1 MEGKYFI
8 IPYYQIL
15 HSFNGFIIKNSKEII
30 ILYGYFTFV
39 CNKNVGHVIRKTHFT
54 LHFPSLQK
62 TRCLFKYS
70 YLSQNCFRTKRN
82 VVVIHGIRLDDNHYK
97 HFLLISNVNF
107 IQKFMVMITNDR
119 CIITHSF
126 CFFPKNN
133 STLNHAHLAYKRKWS
148 SVSSLFNDCNL
159 MP

>member
-1 MEGKYFI
+1 MV
-8 IPYYQIL
+8 IL
-15 HSFNGFIIKNSKEII
+15 LSFV
-30 ILYGYFTFV
+30 T
-39 CNKNVGHVIRKTHFT
+39 KTLGMLSEKLIFR

-82 VVVIHGIRLDDNHYK
+82 VVVIHGIRLDDIHYK

-107 IQKFMVMITNDR
+107 IQKFMAMITNDR

-126 CFFPKNN
+126 CFSPKITQLKLLLYPGPLYFAKGGQLVKEHQLKIMK
-133 STLNHAHLAYKRKWS
+133 SEIKLL
-148 SVSSLFNDCNL
+148 L
-159 MP
+159 MQTQ

>member
-8 IPYYQIL
+8 IPYHQIL
-15 HSFNGFIIKNSKEII
+15 HSFNGLAISSSLLTTHQKLSFCMV
-30 ILYGYFTFV
+30 ILLSFV
-39 CNKNVGHVIRKTHFT
+39 TKTLGMLSEKLIFR

-82 VVVIHGIRLDDNHYK
+82 VVVIHGIRLDDIHYK

-126 CFFPKNN
+126 CFFPKI
-133 STLNHAHLAYKRKWS
+133 TQH
-148 SVSSLFNDCNL
+148 
-159 MP
+159 

>member
-8 IPYYQIL
+8 IPYNQIL
-15 HSFNGFIIKNSKEII
+15 LSFNGSS
-30 ILYGYFTFV
+30 LL
-39 CNKNVGHVIRKTHFT
+39 KTHQKLLFCT
-54 LHFPSLQK
+54 VILLSFVTKTLGMLSEKLIFRLHFPSLQK

-82 VVVIHGIRLDDNHYK
+82 VVVIHGIRLDDIHYK

-126 CFFPKNN
+126 CFFPKI
-133 STLNHAHLAYKRKWS
+133 TQH
-148 SVSSLFNDCNL
+148 
-159 MP
+159 

>member
-1 MEGKYFI
+1 MEEKYFI
-8 IPYYQIL
+8 IPYHQIL
-15 HSFNGFIIKNSKEII
+15 HSSSLSKTHQRVLFCMAILLSFVTKRWACYQKNS
-30 ILYGYFTFV
+30 F
-39 CNKNVGHVIRKTHFT
+39 R

-82 VVVIHGIRLDDNHYK
+82 VVVIHGIRLDDIHYK